1 MSMVMLIAIPI
12 FLLTIALD
20 WFAGY
25 MKGKKD
31 YYRFADTVTN
41 LNLGVG
47 QQATNIMSKIV
58 LIGIYDYLY
67 RHFAF
72 VELGNSI
79 PVIIVCTLLF
89 DFIYYWAHRWAHEMN
104 IFWGAHVVHHQSE
117 EYNLSVAL
125 RQSWFHNLIAF
136 PLFLPMAFMGFNT
149 LVLGGVAAFVTLYQY
164 WIHTQAIGKMPR
176 WFEFI
181 FNTPSHHRVHH
192 GVNPKY
198 IDKNH
203 AAFLIIWDRMF
214 GTFKEEEETPDF
226 GITTRFPSMNPVWA
240 NFHYYV
246 EMFQKASMMRT
257 WKDKVKMIGARP
269 GWLPDYL
276 GGFQQVKEVDKNNRH
291 VYDTSASLSSKVY
304 VTVQFLLITWG
315 IMSFMAHFEEL
326 SWFYRI
332 LFFCILTIS
341 LLICGA
347 ILENKKWVVSAEIF
361 RLVLAAI
368 SIPFLYYHQFFAW
381 FWVVLPAAVILFIAF
396 NIWLLINWSKG
407 DFREAVVHT

>member
-1 MSMVMLIAIPI
+1 MVMLIAIPI
-12 FLLTIALD
+12 FFLTIALD
-20 WFAGY
+20 WLAVY

-31 YYRFADTVTN
+31 YYRFADTIVN

-47 QQATNIMSKIV
+47 SQATGLMGKVI
-58 LIGIYDYLY
+58 LLGTYDYLY

-72 VELGNSI
+72 FELGNSI
-79 PVIIVCTLLF
+79 PVIIACTLIF

-125 RQSWFHNLIAF
+125 RQSWFHNFLAF
-136 PLFLPMAFMGFNT
+136 PLFLPMAFMGFST
-149 LVLGGVAAFVTLYQY
+149 IVLGGVAAFVTLYQY
-164 WIHTQAIGKMPR
+164 WIHTQAINKFPK

-246 EMFQKASMMRT
+246 DMAQKASRMT
-257 WKDKVKMIGARP
+257 NVADKLKMIYARP

-276 GGFQQVKEVDKNNRH
+276 GGYQAPQEVEKNSRP
-291 VYDTSASLSSKVY
+291 VYETNASLSSKIY
-304 VTVQFLLITWG
+304 VSIQFLLITWG
-315 IMSFMAHFEEL
+315 IMSFMMHFEEL
-326 SWFYRI
+326 NWFYRI
-332 LFFCILTIS
+332 LFFSILTMS
-341 LLICGA
+341 LLICGG
-347 ILENKKWVVSAEIF
+347 ILENKKWVLVAEEV
-361 RLVLAAI
+361 RLVLAAV
-368 SIPFLYYHQFFAW
+368 SIPFLYYQQFFQW
-381 FWVVLPAAVILFIAF
+381 FWVILPVSVLLFIVF
-396 NIWLLINWSKG
+396 NVWLFTIRSKG
-407 DFREAVVHT
+407 EFAR